1 MAEDKEKVADEL
13 MKVFEK
19 RLNETPELAEGWGK
33 AAQCVFTDIGIGYRF
48 KFAMDGTIEKIEK
61 KPASEIKPEDAEAT
75 IHCKLD
81 TLKDVV
87 DGKLNAMEAMGMGL
101 FRIEGKMEA
110 LMKLAPAIF

>member
-1 MAEDKEKVADEL
+1 MAEDREKVADEL

-61 KPASEIKPEDAEAT
+61 KTASEIKPEDAEAT

>member
-1 MAEDKEKVADEL
+1 VAQDKEEVADEL
-13 MKVFEK
+13 MKIFER
-19 RLNETPELAEGWGK
+19 RLNEAPELAEGWGK

-48 KFAMDGTIEKIEK
+48 KFAMNGTIEKIEK
-61 KPASEIKPEDAEAT
+61 KPASQIKPEDAEAT

-101 FRIEGKMEA
+101 FKIEGKLEA